1 MLLQGCDGS
10 ILLDPSASNPN
21 PEKTANPSATLR
33 GFNVIDQAK
42 SALEAVCPQ
51 TVSCADIVALAARD
65 AVVLV
70 SQKKQNKK
78 EGKKKKSLADC
89 HSLQIAYSTMLGFTM
104 LMHEL
109 GKQHLLNKWQPK
121 TACRQD

>member
-78 EGKKKKSLADC
+78 EKK
-89 HSLQIAYSTMLGFTM
+89 
-104 LMHEL
+104 
-109 GKQHLLNKWQPK
+109 NKM
-121 TACRQD
+121 

>member
-33 GFNVIDQAK
+33 GFDVIDQAK

-78 EGKKKKSLADC
+78 EKKKEFSCKLPQLADC
-89 HSLQIAYSTMLGFTM
+89 ILHNAGFY
-104 LMHEL
+104 
-109 GKQHLLNKWQPK
+109 N
-121 TACRQD
+121 ADARA

>member
-70 SQKKQNKK
+70 SQKKQNEKGNIK
-78 EGKKKKSLADC
+78 IKISCRLPQLADC
-89 HSLQIAYSTMLGFTM
+89 ILYNAGFY
-104 LMHEL
+104 
-109 GKQHLLNKWQPK
+109 N
-121 TACRQD
+121 ADA